1 MLDSYVTKFVTSHV
15 ISNEIYHRK
24 MKERE
29 NLSLIHFSLIDFIW
43 RHVWRH
49 KFCHIWNKY
58 WPFQLTTDWLNMW
71 TTVTWRRPKGL
82 ILENSISSIFALWR
96 LHMTVVH
103 ILSQLVVNWKDQY
116 LLHMWQNLWRHT
128 WRQIK
133 SINEKWPINE
143 IWAPSINW
151 V

>member
-1 MLDSYVTKFVTSHV
+1 MTKFVTSHV
-15 ISNEIYHRK
+15 TSNKIYQRK
-24 MKERE
+24 MDETQIF
-29 NLSLIHFSLIDFIW
+29 SLLHFSMINFIW
-43 RHVWRH
+43 DHVWRH
-49 KFCHIWNKY
+49 KFCHIWIKH
-58 WPFQLTTDWLNMW
+58 WPFKSTPNWLKMS
-71 TTVTWRRPKGL
+71 TTVTWRRSRAL
-82 ILENSISSIFALWR
+82 ILENSMSSIFALWR

-103 ILSQLVVNWKDQY
+103 ILSQLVVNWKGQY

-133 SINEKWPINE
+133 SINEKWPINK